1 MALLEIREV
10 SKRFGGV
17 SALAGIS
24 LTVEPKVIVGVI
36 GPNGAGKTSLFNCI
50 TGLLPIDSGRV
61 SFKGRYHLDRMA
73 CHRILAAGVA
83 RTFQNLRIFRNM
95 TALENVS
102 IGFHSR
108 THSGIW
114 DGFLG
119 TPRSRKE
126 EHDVFSHSAELLDFV
141 GLSGTGNE
149 IAGNLAYG
157 DQKRVEIA
165 RALATARNLPYAAQR
180 RLEIARALA
189 TKPRLL
195 LLDEPAA
202 GMNPSEKE
210 RMIELVREIRA
221 QGVTVLLIEHDMKIV
236 MPLSDRVIVMDD
248 GRKIADGAPDQVR
261 NDRRVI
267 EAYLGES

>member
-165 RALATARNLPYAAQR
+165 RALTAGP
-180 RLEIARALA
+180 E
-189 TKPRLL
+189 LL

>member
-165 RALATARNLPYAAQR
+165 RALAAGP
-180 RLEIARALA
+180 E
-189 TKPRLL
+189 LL

>member
-24 LTVEPKVIVGVI
+24 MTVEPKVIVGVI

-165 RALATARNLPYAAQR
+165 RALAAGP
-180 RLEIARALA
+180 E
-189 TKPRLL
+189 LL